1 MSQKRT
7 LNDWEKAE
15 CAALKALV
23 EAYNRARPKQE
34 RITQEAAGA
43 ALGITQGAFSNY
55 LNARIALNKEVAAGI
70 SRLFGIP
77 VEKFSKRLA
86 AEMADLAQVVAPP
99 HPTPDAAH
107 KDGTVHAIDFS
118 RPRSKAGD
126 ILIPQYDVRASM
138 GSGQA
143 LPSGYV
149 DTIRHIAVSPDYLRE
164 AGVAYTAARNLA
176 VVTGFGESM
185 NKTFSSGDPLII
197 DRGVNELVTDGVYLF
212 TLAGM
217 LYIKRLQLLPGKVRM
232 ISDNDA
238 FPPYD
243 IQGAEADQ
251 LIIHARVLLAWNARK
266 L

>member
-1 MSQKRT
+1 MERHERIAKAIAASGKKKG
-7 LNDWEKAE
+7 EIAAE
-15 CAALKALV
+15 CGVANSAVTQWINGDSKSLKPENLYALAKATGFRAEWLAIGQGSER
-23 EAYNRARPKQE
+23 EAQAEDKE
-34 RITQEAAGA
+34 
-43 ALGITQGAFSNY
+43 SN
-55 LNARIALNKEVAAGI
+55 
-70 SRLFGIP
+70 
-77 VEKFSKRLA
+77 
-86 AEMADLAQVVAPP
+86 
-99 HPTPDAAH
+99 
-107 KDGTVHAIDFS
+107 VHAVDFS
-118 RPRSKAGD
+118 RPRSKAGE

-138 GSGQA
+138 GPGQV
-143 LPSGYV
+143 LPSSYV

-217 LYIKRLQLLPGKVRM
+217 LYIKRLQLLPGRIRM

-251 LIIHARVLLAWNARK
+251 LTIHARVLLAWNARK

>member
-1 MSQKRT
+1 MTKKKPLSPD
-7 LNDWEKAE
+7 LLAE
-15 CAALKALV
+15 CSAASELFLAKKNELKL
-23 EAYNRARPKQE
+23 
-34 RITQEAAGA
+34 TQKK
-43 ALGITQGAFSNY
+43 
-55 LNARIALNKEVAAGI
+55 IADAAGI
-70 SRLFGIP
+70 SPAAVAQYLNGTNPLNAKFAATLSRLIDEP

-99 HPTPDAAH
+99 RPAPDAAH

-138 GSGQA
+138 GPGQA
-143 LPSGYV
+143 LPSSYV

-243 IQGAEADQ
+243 IEGAEADQ